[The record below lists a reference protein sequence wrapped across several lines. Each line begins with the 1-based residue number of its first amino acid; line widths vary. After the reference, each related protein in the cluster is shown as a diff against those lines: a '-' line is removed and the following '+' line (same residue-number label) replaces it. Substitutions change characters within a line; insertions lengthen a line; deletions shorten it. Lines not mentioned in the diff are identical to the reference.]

1 MINSWEKYLLF
12 TKLLTVHNNCLPKIN
27 IFTVNNNYLLL
38 IKLLTDNYLWLI
50 EIFIINKVIYH

>member
-12 TKLLTVHNNCLPKIN
+12 TKLFTVHNNCLPKIN

-38 IKLLTDNYLWLI
+38 IKLLTDNYLRLI
-50 EIFIINKVIYH
+50 EIFTINKVIYH